1 MTKTMINLFAK
12 YRAHI
17 VTWTIFILYETVI
30 IGIVYGNFEKI
41 GFYLLHYAI
50 YIGLFYFHAHYVLPK
65 ILKPKFA
72 LLTLPL
78 GIIVEIAAY
87 CVVYYVI
94 VYIAV
99 YFPSVFGMVPATFER
114 SALIKTTWRGLYFI
128 GFSTGYYFLINLLKE
143 KERTASL
150 ERRQLHQI
158 IAQQKMEKE
167 LANAQNAYLR
177 AQINPHFL
185 FNTLNFIYN
194 KTRKSA
200 PIAADA
206 ILTLSA
212 MMRYAVE
219 SSEDKGYIAIEE
231 EIEQVHNLIHLHRLR
246 QNHQIYFNIEVEEK
260 VRSIWM
266 IPLVLITLTENIFKH
281 GNLSLSNHPAA
292 LRLYTDEDS
301 LFIETKNLINAI
313 HNTTGLSK
321 GLENIAKRLEHTY
334 GDQATFTYFRDG
346 KNYFQTK
353 VQIKLSVLNGFVGSL
368 AVSDKIGK

>member
-1 MTKTMINLFAK
+1 MFLNFFSK

-17 VTWTIFILYETVI
+17 ITWVIFMLYETI
-30 IGIVYGNFEKI
+30 IVGIVSGKFGKPASYVVHYTFYI
-41 GFYLLHYAI
+41 CLFYL
-50 YIGLFYFHAHYVLPK
+50 HAHYVLPK
-65 ILKPKFA
+65 ILKTGIAF
-72 LLTLPL
+72 LTLPI
-78 GIIVEIAAY
+78 GIILEV
-87 CVVYYVI
+87 VVYYLF
-94 VYIAV
+94 YYSIANFAA
-99 YFPSVFGMVPATFER
+99 YYPNFFGIERINFEK
-114 SALIKTTWRGLYFI
+114 ANLIKVTWRTLYFI

-143 KERTASL
+143 RERTASL
-150 ERRQLHQI
+150 EKQQLHQI

-167 LANAQNAYLR
+167 LTNAQNAYLR

-200 PIAADA
+200 PVAADA

-219 SSEDKGYIAIEE
+219 SSEEKGYIAIEE

-246 QNHQIYFNIEVEEK
+246 QNHQIYFDIEVEER
-260 VRSIWM
+260 VRNIWM

-281 GNLSLSNHPAA
+281 GNLSLSNHPAT
-292 LRLYTDEDS
+292 LKLYTDQDS

-313 HNTTGLSK
+313 HNSTGLSK

-334 GDQATFTYFRDG
+334 GDQAAFIYFSDG
-346 KNYFQTK
+346 KNHFETK
-353 VQIKLSVLNGFVGSL
+353 VQIKLAVLNGFVAPAAL
-368 AVSDKIGK
+368 SDKSGK

>member
-1 MTKTMINLFAK
+1 MGKTFLNFLLK

-17 VTWTIFILYETVI
+17 ITWTIFMLYETMIV
-30 IGIVYGNFEKI
+30 GIVSGKFGKPPSYI
-41 GFYLLHYAI
+41 VHYAI
-50 YIGLFYFHAHYVLPK
+50 YIGLFYFHAHYVLPR
-65 ILKPKFA
+65 ILKRGIAF
-72 LLTLPL
+72 LTLPA
-78 GIIVEIAAY
+78 GIVLEVIAY
-87 CVVYYVI
+87 YLFYYVI
-94 VYIAV
+94 ANFASY
-99 YFPSVFGMVPATFER
+99 YPHFFGIERINFER
-114 SALIKTTWRGLYFI
+114 ANLIKVTWRTLYFI

-281 GNLSLSNHPAA
+281 GNLSLSNHPAT

-301 LFIETKNLINAI
+301 VFIETKNLINAI